1 MQSSNKSKV
10 PTPSKI
16 FGSNRVPDAR
26 RISSFAAGIEIV
38 PDAGRPV
45 TRASKAAAILRTREP
60 RGTSPLRPAR
70 ESCPIVGLVLSGHD
84 GGSISEWN
92 AVACPSHARRPLLPW
107 SEPPGVTTQ
116 SSCDRN
122 GERGNALFGGLVSH
136 FSWTGSSYPFRF
148 SSPTRVAR
156 GMDEGNSACMMDKG
170 LPCPDLVGDQSGLDS
185 DRLRKPTPHRALS

>member
-1 MQSSNKSKV
+1 MAEASANGMLSPVQVMQEG
-10 PTPSKI
+10 PSCH
-16 FGSNRVPDAR
+16 GPN
-26 RISSFAAGIEIV
+26 
-38 PDAGRPV
+38 
-45 TRASKAAAILRTREP
+45 
-60 RGTSPLRPAR
+60 
-70 ESCPIVGLVLSGHD
+70 
-84 GGSISEWN
+84 
-92 AVACPSHARRPLLPW
+92 
-107 SEPPGVTTQ
+107 PPGVTTQ